1 MYYLINPLSWP
12 FTVIP
17 NLPPNLFE
25 VIDSPIPLLI
35 GVLGNKDSAEE
46 INKMRNG
53 NCNLIII
60 NNNDM
65 TYHIE
70 ELSQNH
76 LFGLLIDIHRRFN
89 VEAID
94 AERIKEELKRIET
107 KKRQNQIVKDIA
119 DSGYTPEELLEV
131 LKNMVDNNATTKYP
145 NDIVSNKSTAVEA
158 SD

>member
-1 MYYLINPLSWP
+1 
-12 FTVIP
+12 
-17 NLPPNLFE
+17 
-25 VIDSPIPLLI
+25 
-35 GVLGNKDSAEE
+35 
-46 INKMRNG
+46 
-53 NCNLIII
+53 
-60 NNNDM
+60 M